1 MSCYAMIFSPCGGT
15 ERIVHAF
22 CKEWK
27 EEVIEIDLS
36 NPDCTGKNTPLCEK
50 DICIIAMPSYGGR
63 APEAALQRLQAI
75 QGNHAAAI
83 LICSYGNRAYEDTLL
98 EMKESAQACGF
109 VCRAAVAA
117 VAEHSIMHVYGTARP
132 DAQDQKELAAFGCAV
147 KEHLKNEIDSGTQ
160 LFVPGN
166 HPYKSYGGVPL
177 KPLTDKR
184 CTSCGLCAAKCPV
197 QAISKE
203 HPNKTDT
210 DTCISCMR
218 CIAICPMHA
227 RSLHKLL
234 LAASVKKLKKACE
247 TRKNNDLFL

>member
-36 NPDCTGKNTPLCEK
+36 NPDCTGKNTPLCEE

-117 VAEHSIMHVYGTARP
+117 VAEHSIMHVSCIWYCASGCTGSKGACSLWLCSKGTP
-132 DAQDQKELAAFGCAV
+132 E
-147 KEHLKNEIDSGTQ
+147 
-160 LFVPGN
+160 
-166 HPYKSYGGVPL
+166 
-177 KPLTDKR
+177 KR
-184 CTSCGLCAAKCPV
+184 
-197 QAISKE
+197 
-203 HPNKTDT
+203 N
-210 DTCISCMR
+210 
-218 CIAICPMHA
+218 
-227 RSLHKLL
+227 
-234 LAASVKKLKKACE
+234 
-247 TRKNNDLFL
+247 